1 MSCQNFLHE
10 IVLISFVIAICT
22 LLGCGETEDKSSLA
36 LSETVI
42 DGDTASFSGSV
53 VDENGNPVA
62 GLALVI
68 QSREI
73 NNETGVQSYGPDL
86 EAETDDAGHF
96 SITDIPSG
104 EFQFMLVP
112 EYQKGLFPETEYQ
125 LLSLKVGTF
134 AYHLNKLSFRPFT
147 ETTFSITPG
156 AQIENV
162 EVVVRFRTRVRAKIV
177 FADGTPLANKEV
189 RMNIKAR
196 DLQGNGT
203 GKIGTTWQTD
213 AHGYFIQYID
223 ANRTRSYV
231 VSVEYKGLSATSEK
245 FVLKVGERREDL
257 ILTFDSEPIP

>member
-10 IVLISFVIAICT
+10 IVLISFIIAICAV
-22 LLGCGETEDKSSLA
+22 LGCGETEDTSSLA

-42 DGDTASFSGSV
+42 DGDTASFSGRV

-68 QSREI
+68 QSSKVDD
-73 NNETGVQSYGPDL
+73 NTGARTYGPTL
-86 EAETDDAGHF
+86 KAETDDAGHF
-96 SITDIPSG
+96 LITDIHPG
-104 EFQFMLVP
+104 EFQFMLAS
-112 EYQKGLFPETEYQ
+112 EYWNGHPFMTEYR
-125 LLSLKVGTF
+125 LLSVKIGAFT
-134 AYHLNKLSFRPFT
+134 YHPSEQFPPAFT
-147 ETTFSITPG
+147 RDTLSITPG
-156 AQIENV
+156 VQIENV
-162 EVVVRFRTRVRAKIV
+162 EVMVRFRTRVRAKIV
-177 FADGTPLANKEV
+177 LADGTPLANKEV

-196 DLQGNGT
+196 DLHGNGT

-213 AHGYFIQYID
+213 AQGYFIQYID

-257 ILTFDSEPIP
+257 ILKLS